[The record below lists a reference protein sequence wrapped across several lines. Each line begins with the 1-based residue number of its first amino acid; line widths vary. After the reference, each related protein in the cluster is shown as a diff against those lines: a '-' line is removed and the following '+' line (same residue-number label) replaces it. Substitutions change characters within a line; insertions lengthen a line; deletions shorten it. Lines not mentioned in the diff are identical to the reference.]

1 MGIYEHQ
8 RALLAL
14 YREILTERQF
24 EMIRMHDVDGMSGR
38 QIADVYGLGRSSVC
52 RIMKEARLAIRNAAR
67 REKRMEDKKLKWV
80 YICSPLR
87 GDYKANTEA
96 AIEHC
101 REVALEDDT
110 VPIAPHIYCPR
121 FLLDTELTERRRG
134 MAIGIE
140 MLEMCDEVRVYG
152 DRISEGMQ
160 AEISRAKE
168 LGIPVH
174 YV

>member
-67 REKRMEDKKLKWV
+67 RRSPPPWCGQTCRSGAARRSAPWRNWKRRWRYSHRKE
-80 YICSPLR
+80 
-87 GDYKANTEA
+87 TEESA
-96 AIEHC
+96 W
-101 REVALEDDT
+101 
-110 VPIAPHIYCPR
+110 
-121 FLLDTELTERRRG
+121 ELSG
-134 MAIGIE
+134 
-140 MLEMCDEVRVYG
+140 
-152 DRISEGMQ
+152 SE
-160 AEISRAKE
+160 
-168 LGIPVH
+168 
-174 YV
+174 